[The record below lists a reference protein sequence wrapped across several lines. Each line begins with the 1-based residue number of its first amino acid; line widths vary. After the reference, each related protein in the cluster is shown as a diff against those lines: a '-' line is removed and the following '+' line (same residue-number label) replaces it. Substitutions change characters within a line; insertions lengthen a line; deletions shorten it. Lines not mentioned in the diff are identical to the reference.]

1 MPSLAPFP
9 FPARTLAQFVMP
21 ASQMPPPQASPL
33 FLHKVPCGFPS
44 PAADYVEQGLDLNTY
59 LVRNKAA
66 SYFFTVEGESM
77 RDAGILHGDV
87 LLVDRSVEPVHS
99 AIVVAVIHNEYTVK
113 RLYRK
118 HGTVELRPENPAYPP
133 IQLKEGEELLVW
145 GVVIGVAR
153 RVK

>member
-9 FPARTLAQFVMP
+9 FPVRTLAQFARP
-21 ASQMPPPQASPL
+21 ASQMPPPQASPF

-87 LLVDRSVEPVHS
+87 LLVDRSVEPVHG

-113 RLYRK
+113 RLYRMD
-118 HGTVELRPENPAYPP
+118 GIVELRPENPAYPP

-153 RVK
+153 RVT